1 MQAVISF
8 VLNHP
13 EATLTM
19 VALAESIAMPFVPV
33 KWNGLAHTAFS
44 FLKKKVTGK

>member
-13 EATLTM
+13 EATLAV
-19 VALAESIAMPFVPV
+19 VALTESIVMPFVPV